1 MIVRLETVR
10 LEAAVLLHPIV
21 EIVHRQRVQ
30 FLARLIATMF
40 LALVSVHLS
49 AVALVAAH
57 PPKSVV
63 ERFQFA
69 VKVVYA
75 TMFVMRATFG
85 IQLR

>member
-1 MIVRLETVR
+1 
-10 LEAAVLLHPIV
+10 
-21 EIVHRQRVQ
+21 
-30 FLARLIATMF
+30 MF

-49 AVALVAAH
+49 LVALVAAH

-85 IQLR
+85 IQLLSHAISLLLAATVNHLQLYHYW